1 MLNLFLTENAGD
13 KAGAQGNSWW
23 IYVVLIVMVIVML
36 VLPTITNR
44 RRMKEYNQML
54 DQLRVGDKVRTIGGV
69 VGRVIKI
76 TTKGDVKTFILET
89 GAKGSKTTMEFDMA
103 AVGTVLESTY
113 VAPEAEETKKAD
125 KKEEKTESADD
136 VATETKEK
144 VDVEENEK
152 VEEKVVV
159 EEKVEEVK
167 ADHVNEDVVL
177 AKKKTSKKSK
187 K

>member
-1 MLNLFLTENAGD
+1 MLNLLLTEGAGE
-13 KAGAQGNSWW
+13 KTAAAGNQWW
-23 IYVVLIVMVIVML
+23 IYVVLIVMVVLML

-69 VGRVIKI
+69 VGRVTKI

-113 VAPEAEETKKAD
+113 VPPVEE
-125 KKEEKTESADD
+125 KKEEKAEETEVKTEEVKEEVETQESA
-136 VATETKEK
+136 
-144 VDVEENEK
+144 EK
-152 VEEKVVV
+152 VET
-159 EEKVEEVK
+159 EEIKVE
-167 ADHVNEDVVL
+167 APSEDVVL

>member
-1 MLNLFLTENAGD
+1 MFNLFLTENAGTET
-13 KAGAQGNSWW
+13 GAQGGSWW
-23 IYVVLIVMVIVML
+23 IYVVLIVMVVVML

-44 RRMKEYNQML
+44 KRMKEYNQML

-69 VGRVIKI
+69 VGRVTKI
-76 TTKGDVKTFILET
+76 STKGDVKTFILET

-113 VAPEAEETKKAD
+113 VAPVEEPKKV
-125 KKEEKTESADD
+125 EEK
-136 VATETKEK
+136 K
-144 VDVEENEK
+144 EK
-152 VEEKVVV
+152 VEETEISVESEEKAET

-167 ADHVNEDVVL
+167 AEPISEDVGL
-177 AKKKTSKKSK
+177 AKKKTTKKSK